1 MNEIYNIYI
10 NKLRKLNELFDETTR
25 SMDKMSRIYQ
35 DLTKINENMSI
46 LYKDYLDQI
55 QTLNRQWI
63 GSLCTFFS
71 EGIG

>member
-63 GSLCTFFS
+63 GSLWTPFLAKA
-71 EGIG
+71 